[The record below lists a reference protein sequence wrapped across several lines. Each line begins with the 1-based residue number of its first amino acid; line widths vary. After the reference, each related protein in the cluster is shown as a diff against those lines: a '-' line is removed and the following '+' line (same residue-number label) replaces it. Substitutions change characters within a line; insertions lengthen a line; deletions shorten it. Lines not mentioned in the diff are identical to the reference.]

1 MSQEREKTRERGCG
15 ESAFGIKEMEEIGR
29 QPEAAT
35 VQDTHTRKHVSDGD
49 VLLCISTVSHGVR
62 NALL

>member
-15 ESAFGIKEMEEIGR
+15 ESAFCIKEIEEIGR

-35 VQDTHTRKHVSDGD
+35 VQDTHTNTR
-49 VLLCISTVSHGVR
+49 LRLRCTLVSHTE
-62 NALL
+62 